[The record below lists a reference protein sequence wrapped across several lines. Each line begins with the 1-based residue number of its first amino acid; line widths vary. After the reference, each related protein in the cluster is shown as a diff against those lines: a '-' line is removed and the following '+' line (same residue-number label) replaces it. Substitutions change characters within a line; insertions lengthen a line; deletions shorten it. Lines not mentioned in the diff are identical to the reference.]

1 MKALDALSREDL
13 LQIIERQAERI
24 ARLETRI
31 TELERQVNKNSQ
43 NSHRPPSSDGLTKVR
58 RTKSERSSTTRSTGG
73 QPGHPGH
80 HLSFSL
86 HPDVQEVHPL
96 TNCPSCGDSLAS
108 LPIVGYQKRQVWDLP
123 PLSLQV
129 TEHQAEQ
136 KICPCCQKKVTATF
150 PSHVTHSVQYGTR
163 IQALLVYLH
172 HAQLLPYARTV
183 ELFRDV
189 FHHSISE
196 GTIANVVRRA
206 YEALAPLEQII
217 KETVLVSPVLHVD
230 ETGMDVWPKRQWVHV
245 YSTKKETYY
254 AIHPRRGKEAIN
266 DIGLLPMYKGTA
278 IHDAWQAYFPYTN
291 CSHALCN
298 AHILRELTFLHE
310 HEQQDWA
317 KSVHDLLIEMKR
329 TKEGYESLGISP
341 SEQEIASLETR
352 FDDLI
357 VEGCEKNPVQFS
369 PETLKRK
376 GSKKQSLSRNLL
388 DRLQLHRD
396 KVLRFLRETAI
407 PFDNNQAERDLRMMR
422 VKEKISGLFRSEE
435 GAKAF
440 CRTRTF
446 VSTVRKQGL
455 GILASLQKALEGSFV
470 FS

>member
-1 MKALDALSREDL
+1 
-13 LQIIERQAERI
+13 
-24 ARLETRI
+24 
-31 TELERQVNKNSQ
+31 
-43 NSHRPPSSDGLTKVR
+43 
-58 RTKSERSSTTRSTGG
+58 
-73 QPGHPGH
+73 
-80 HLSFSL
+80 
-86 HPDVQEVHPL
+86 
-96 TNCPSCGDSLAS
+96 
-108 LPIVGYQKRQVWDLP
+108 
-123 PLSLQV
+123 
-129 TEHQAEQ
+129 
-136 KICPCCQKKVTATF
+136 
-150 PSHVTHSVQYGTR
+150 
-163 IQALLVYLH
+163 
-172 HAQLLPYARTV
+172 
-183 ELFRDV
+183 
-189 FHHSISE
+189 
-196 GTIANVVRRA
+196 
-206 YEALAPLEQII
+206 
-217 KETVLVSPVLHVD
+217 
-230 ETGMDVWPKRQWVHV
+230 
-245 YSTKKETYY
+245 
-254 AIHPRRGKEAIN
+254 
-266 DIGLLPMYKGTA
+266 
-278 IHDAWQAYFPYTN
+278 
-291 CSHALCN
+291 
-298 AHILRELTFLHE
+298 
-310 HEQQDWA
+310 
-317 KSVHDLLIEMKR
+317 MKR

-376 GSKKQSLSRNLL
+376 GSKKQSPSRNLL

>member
-13 LQIIERQAERI
+13 LQIIERQAEMI

-163 IQALLVYLH
+163 IQALLAYLH

-254 AIHPRRGKEAIN
+254 AIHPKRGKEAIN

-298 AHILRELTFLHE
+298 AHILRELTFLYE

-376 GSKKQSLSRNLL
+376 GSKKQSPSRNLL

-396 KVLRFLRETAI
+396 KVLRFFRETAI